1 MNIVSGITLF
11 VIIWW
16 MVFFCTLPLGIQQED
31 KRSEGAMPGAP
42 ANPNLKRKVAWTFG
56 ISIIIWLMIYA
67 AVKADLY
74 SFRR

>member
-11 VIIWW
+11 TVIWW
-16 MVFFCTLPLGIQQED
+16 VVFFCALPFGV
-31 KRSEGAMPGAP
+31 RSDDNRPDGAMPGAP
-42 ANPNLKRKVAWTFG
+42 ANPDLKRKAAWTFC
-56 ISIIIWLMIYA
+56 ISLVIWLLIYA